1 MKDREEFLAS
11 VYAKRDAE
19 LAQRKKNK
27 KRMVS
32 GLTAAAACLVLVVGV
47 TQAGLLDFIGA
58 VSSDGAAPEF
68 QEMEGIMDDAGNT
81 SAAED
86 ESAAASG
93 TAEDMIYDGAMVPD
107 SDSADSD
114 SAAPGTA
121 APNAAQEQVKD
132 IYDISTDKNRDDGA
146 DSDSQYYYC
155 LPCVTIEERGDGEA
169 AVMYAGGIATV
180 EKVQAWVERLEEQ
193 GQAFMHDERLADIT
207 LLKLREDV
215 TCIVTIEL
223 EPQQKEVY
231 YLTGEVGWYE

>member
-58 VSSDGAAPEF
+58 VSSDGAAPEI
-68 QEMEGIMDDAGNT
+68 QAMEGIMEGETGNT

-132 IYDISTDKNRDDGA
+132 IYDIPNDKNRDDGA

-155 LPCVTIEERGDGEA
+155 LPCVTIEERGDREA

-193 GQAFMHDERLADIT
+193 GKVIT
-207 LLKLREDV
+207 EGQMMLGDFVLEEISH
-215 TCIVTIEL
+215 IVTIEL